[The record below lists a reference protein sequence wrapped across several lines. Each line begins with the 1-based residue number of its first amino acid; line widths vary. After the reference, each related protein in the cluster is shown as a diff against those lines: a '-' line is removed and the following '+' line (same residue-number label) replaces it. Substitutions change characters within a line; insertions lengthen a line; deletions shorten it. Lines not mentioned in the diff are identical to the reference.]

1 MAEKDIGA
9 LVVTLEAQTAAFE
22 KGMQSATQELQK
34 FGNASKAVESQFS
47 GIQGAFFKFN
57 NATAALATGMN
68 LVTAAFSKVTG
79 FARTREALDNVQA
92 SFKAILGDADRAAD
106 LMERVRRVSKELGTD
121 LPQTANAVRRMTIGL
136 RQLGSTNAEI
146 EKVTSTFLK
155 IGAIGGSIEE
165 ATGAI
170 FQFSQALGS
179 GTLRGDELISLLER
193 QPLIAQEISKYM
205 SEVLKMGDGS
215 IGALRKLASEGK
227 VTSEILRDALVG
239 ASDRVSKEFE
249 DLPKKLSQTL
259 NRIQSG
265 INDFSAS
272 LNKELKFNETLSTA
286 LDSLASAINY
296 ALGNV
301 LQFVKDMKENWEVVK
316 YGVMALAAAISG
328 PLISALVAASIAAV
342 RFAASFGW
350 IGAVVTGAVLIVTAW
365 DRVIEMYKRLE
376 VSILE
381 AYTTTL
387 SFIGM
392 EDEAAAKRIALL
404 NEEIKLIRDK
414 RDGKEKEKTADEA
427 AADSAAKRVDASK
440 KIWESFLEGIEK
452 VKLESSIFEKKIQY
466 LEQLIS
472 QEKDPKLLKQWKKQL
487 EDLVASGNE
496 FQAWLISITKVSFG
510 DTLDDMFKQLLEFER
525 LMNTTTDPILFKK
538 YEEGFKRT
546 KAAIE
551 DATDPLAGFKR
562 QIEEVATA
570 AELIPEKLLLID
582 EALASGKLN
591 PDQAQK
597 LRDQVQ
603 GLNSDFK
610 QLSDSITDSIAGNA
624 SNAVNNFID
633 TIGKAKFS
641 FADFTESVLKDIAK
655 IIFQLLIMQPIVESI
670 KRSMSSFGA
679 GSGGPELLNEFFAD
693 GGSFERGTGLKQ
705 GVYDSPQ
712 LFKFADG
719 GVFGSRM
726 GVMGEAGPEAIMP
739 LKRNS
744 SGRLGVEAAP
754 TNITIINNAGADVQ
768 ATETTN
774 SDGTKQIDIYVER
787 KVKEMFGG
795 GAMDKSMKTSYGLT
809 RVGV

>member
-22 KGMQSATQELQK
+22 KGMQSATKELQK

-57 NATAALATGMN
+57 TATTALATGMS
-68 LVTAAFSKVTG
+68 LVTAAFSKVTS
-79 FARTREALDNVQA
+79 FVRVREGLDNIQA
-92 SFKAILGDADRAAD
+92 SFAAILGDGDRAAD
-106 LMERVRRVSKELGTD
+106 LMERVRRISKELGTD

-136 RQLGSTNAEI
+136 KQLGSSNAEI

-155 IGAIGGSIEE
+155 IGAIGGSIED
-165 ATGAI
+165 ATAAI

-239 ASDRVSKEFE
+239 ASDRIAKQF
-249 DLPKKLSQTL
+249 DTLPKKISQSFNKITA
-259 NRIQSG
+259 SV
-265 INDFSAS
+265 NDFSSELNKALNFNENVGAALAS
-272 LNKELKFNETLSTA
+272 LGKA
-286 LDSLASAINY
+286 VDY

-301 LQFVKDMKENWEVVK
+301 LQFVKDMKENWEVAK

-328 PLISALVAASIAAV
+328 PLLSALIAASIAAV

-350 IGAVVTGAVLIVTAW
+350 IGALITGAVLIVTAW

-376 VSILE
+376 VAILE
-381 AYTTTL
+381 AYTATL
-387 SFIGM
+387 SFIGL
-392 EDEAAAKRIALL
+392 EDQAAAERIRLL

-414 RDGKEKEKTADEA
+414 RDGKEKEKNADEKAAEA
-427 AADSAAKRVDASK
+427 AAKSVDASK

-452 VKLESSIFEKKIQY
+452 VKLESSIFEKKIKY

-487 EDLVASGNE
+487 DDLVSSGNE

-510 DTLDDMFKQLLEFER
+510 DSLDDMLQQLIEFER
-525 LMNTTTDPILFKK
+525 LMNTTTDPVLFKK

-582 EALASGKLN
+582 EALANGKLN
-591 PDQAQK
+591 PEQAQR

-603 GLNSDFK
+603 GLNDDFK
-610 QLSDSITDSIAGNA
+610 KLADDITDSIAGNA

-633 TIGKAKFS
+633 DIGKAKFS
-641 FADFTESVLKDIAK
+641 FADFTESVIKDIAK
-655 IIFQLLIMQPIVESI
+655 IIFQLLIMKPLVDSI
-670 KRSMSSFGA
+670 KASLSGFGA
-679 GSGGPELLNEFFAD
+679 GGSGPQLLNVFAN

-719 GVFGSRM
+719 GVFGTRM

-739 LKRNS
+739 LKRNAQ
-744 SGRLGVEAAP
+744 GKLGVEASP
-754 TNITIINNAGADVQ
+754 TNITIVNNAGADVQ

-774 SDGTKQIDIYVER
+774 SDGSKQIDIFIER
-787 KVKEMFGG
+787 KVKEMFGTG
-795 GAMDKSMKTSYGLT
+795 TMDKSMKSSYGLT